1 MRRSDGVVLRDHGL
15 VRTCSYEWMRCCDG
29 GVPRPDGVVRAGA
42 RKYFSDWKLKLYVS
56 FPVLLSTGANT
67 SQLKYNHWEKSGKL
81 TKLFAETF

>member
-1 MRRSDGVVLRDHGL
+1 MLLALWNAKIIRCTDEEIRWSGVARPWTYENLFL
-15 VRTCSYEWMRCCDG
+15 NEWMRCCDG

-67 SQLKYNHWEKSGKL
+67 S
-81 TKLFAETF
+81 